1 MLYVLAVALIA
12 AWVYLTALGFRLN
25 REGAE
30 RAARGLGATPDPALE
45 PHPAQAASR
54 TPVTG

>member
-12 AWVYLTALGFRLN
+12 AWVYLAALGFRLN

-30 RAARGLGATPDPALE
+30 RAAHGAGAAPDPVLE
-45 PHPAQAASR
+45 RRPAQPTGQA
-54 TPVTG
+54 PVTG